1 MRIIATIAFLCLPA
15 TAFGQ
20 DHAGH
25 VTATGRHF
33 RLGAQAIGLVTHATP
48 AEHGKALTESYLTQ
62 PNLFAH
68 AQAGA
73 FAAMVT
79 INLEGLTLEN
89 GELNAGTWG
98 EGFVDK
104 RHPHTYLHEAMASV
118 EGTVLGSRLS
128 LAAGKGF
135 ASFGSDDPMVRP
147 LVKFPAN
154 HHLGQVLE
162 RLVVV
167 GAARR
172 GPVLI
177 EGTLFNGDE
186 PIDSKSNGTID
197 RVGDSWAARVTLF
210 PRHGYELQ
218 ASYAAINS
226 PEQHDATGLDQE
238 KWSVALRHE
247 RETGAHPHYFLVE
260 WLRTGELSDGE
271 EVVGLDSWLAEGS
284 VSQGAWKAAGRLERT
299 LRPEEERAGSIFRSP
314 WPHIDQHIFGLTRW
328 FIVSANVSRSVN
340 LGALRVVPIIE
351 LSHQRPTPEVEPVLF
366 EPEQLYGSDR
376 LWSFSIG
383 VRIGAG
389 AAHKRMGRYG
399 VALAPTTH

>member
-1 MRIIATIAFLCLPA
+1 ML
-15 TAFGQ
+15 FGQ
-20 DHAGH
+20 DHAAHG
-25 VTATGRHF
+25 TATKAHL
-33 RLGAQAIGLVTHATP
+33 RLGASGIGLVTHATP
-48 AEHGKALTESYLTQ
+48 AEHGKDLTESYFTQ

-68 AQAGA
+68 GQAGA
-73 FAAMVT
+73 FSAMVT
-79 INLEGLTLEN
+79 INLEGLTLKD

-104 RHPHTYLHEAMASV
+104 RHPHTYVHEAIAAVQGSFFGSV
-118 EGTVLGSRLS
+118 LS

-167 GAARR
+167 GAVKR
-172 GPVLI
+172 GPVLV
-177 EGTLFNGDE
+177 EGSLFNGDE
-186 PIDSKSNGTID
+186 PIDSRSNGTID
-197 RVGDSWAARVTLF
+197 RVGDSWAARVTWF

-218 ASYAAINS
+218 TSYALINS
-226 PEQHDATGLDQE
+226 PEQPDASGLDQE

-260 WLRTGELSDGE
+260 WLRTGELSAGTE
-271 EVVGLDSWLAEGS
+271 LFSFDSWLAEGA
-284 VSQGAWKAAGRLERT
+284 VSQGAWKAAGRVERT

-328 FIVSANVSRSVN
+328 FIVSANVSRSLK
-340 LGALRVVPIIE
+340 LGALRAVPVLE
-351 LSHQRPTPEVEPVLF
+351 VSHQRPTPEVEPVLF
-366 EPEQLYGSDR
+366 EPEQLYGSNR
-376 LWSFSIG
+376 LWSFSLG
-383 VRIGAG
+383 VRLGAG
-389 AAHKRMGRYG
+389 ASHNRMGRYG
-399 VALAPTTH
+399 AALPASSH